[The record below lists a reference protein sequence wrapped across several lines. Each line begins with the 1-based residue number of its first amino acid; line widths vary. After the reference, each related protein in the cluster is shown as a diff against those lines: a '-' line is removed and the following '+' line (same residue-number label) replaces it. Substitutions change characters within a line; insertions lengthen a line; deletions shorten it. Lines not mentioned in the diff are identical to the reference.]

1 MGAAE
6 IRHILV
12 CMGEL
17 ITDEEIDMMIS
28 MVDLDGDGQVSFD
41 EFRNL
46 VLHPDPANM
55 DKEQDL
61 SYIKEKE
68 LNEAAE
74 QAAGKQD
81 EVDSATYARQKE
93 MQNRD
98 MKKKMILNFLGDHEY
113 DFDSLRLSFQRYE
126 DLPKEQ
132 RMRGMVDF
140 TQFCDL
146 LKIDH
151 INENNRLFSLFDPER
166 NGIISFKEFLLSN
179 FNFVDVTK
187 ETRLLFTFK
196 MFDESKSGY
205 MSINEVREVLIG
217 NHMMSEQMVE
227 RKAQTIMRQAVANQ
241 SNTITQNEFLVVS
254 KKFPNIILPT
264 IQGAKVQPEK

>member
-1 MGAAE
+1 
-6 IRHILV
+6 
-12 CMGEL
+12 
-17 ITDEEIDMMIS
+17 
-28 MVDLDGDGQVSFD
+28 
-41 EFRNL
+41 
-46 VLHPDPANM
+46 
-55 DKEQDL
+55 
-61 SYIKEKE
+61 
-68 LNEAAE
+68 
-74 QAAGKQD
+74 
-81 EVDSATYARQKE
+81 
-93 MQNRD
+93 
-98 MKKKMILNFLGDHEY
+98 
-113 DFDSLRLSFQRYE
+113 
-126 DLPKEQ
+126 
-132 RMRGMVDF
+132 
-140 TQFCDL
+140 L

-241 SNTITQNEFLVVS
+241 SNTITQNEFLVGS